1 MHSSPDFSSEV
12 ISFTVKGDN
21 KNDSGYLFRTLAEA
35 VALIEADFKF
45 CIVM

>member
-21 KNDSGYLFRTLAEA
+21 KNDSGYLFRTPTEA
-35 VALIEADFKF
+35 VALIEANFKF
-45 CIVM
+45 YAVI